1 MIKQFFVMFDFR
13 KKTYEIK
20 YNLEVIRLILL
31 VSIGI
36 FLLLMPN
43 VIFKLPLWTYI
54 PIFLTFF
61 CILLMFHC
69 SWARLIAIYYNRK
82 FSIRISIEQLYLI
95 RNLYCQEKIFLMVN
109 GKYIQLIPDVQYNIG
124 EKDSIILIR
133 IGNSYPYQKK
143 KLKQI
148 LGNEKDNFQN

>member
-1 MIKQFFVMFDFR
+1 MFYFK

-20 YNLEVIRLILL
+20 YNLEVIRLIFL

-36 FLLLMPN
+36 FLLLMPT
-43 VIFKLPLWTYI
+43 VIFEFPLWTII
-54 PIFLTFF
+54 PIFLAFSSIFF
-61 CILLMFHC
+61 LFLFSC
-69 SWARLIAIYYNRK
+69 ARIIEIYYNRK
-82 FSIRISIEQLYLI
+82 YSIRISIEQLYLI

-133 IGNSYPYQKK
+133 IGTSYPFQKK

-148 LGNEKDNFQN
+148 LGDEKDNFQN